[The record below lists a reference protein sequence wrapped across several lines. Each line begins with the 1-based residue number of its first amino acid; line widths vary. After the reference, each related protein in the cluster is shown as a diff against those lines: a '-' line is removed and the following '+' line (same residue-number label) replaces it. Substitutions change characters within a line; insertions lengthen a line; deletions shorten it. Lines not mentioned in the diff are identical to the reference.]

1 MFNLFLK
8 FKINCFVK
16 VFFVVIKLIKFKYDK
31 WMYGLIKNLYNE
43 DVFNKDLLLI
53 FFWEKEYFIGCY
65 LVFIFFC

>member
-53 FFWEKEYFIGCY
+53 FFW
-65 LVFIFFC
+65 